1 MEASSLDS
9 EWHSAQP
16 TVWKTSWPY
25 CTRSIISS
33 AEAEMR
39 VQRPRMNE
47 RMAKDC
53 RVLRKREAKFLVK
66 TLAWSCFL
74 SLLLRRIDPK
84 VQRMERG
91 ARFPWGEVFGSEVF
105 QAGCADS
112 SDNFRFVS
120 VNVFLMK
127 KY

>member
-53 RVLRKREAKFLVK
+53 RVLWKREAKFWVK

-74 SLLLRRIDPK
+74 SLLLRRIGPK
-84 VQRMERG
+84 NGKRSEEHASRG
-91 ARFPWGEVFGSEVF
+91 GRYLIVR
-105 QAGCADS
+105 C
-112 SDNFRFVS
+112 FRQDVPI
-120 VNVFLMK
+120 FLIILDLRVLMFS
-127 KY
+127 